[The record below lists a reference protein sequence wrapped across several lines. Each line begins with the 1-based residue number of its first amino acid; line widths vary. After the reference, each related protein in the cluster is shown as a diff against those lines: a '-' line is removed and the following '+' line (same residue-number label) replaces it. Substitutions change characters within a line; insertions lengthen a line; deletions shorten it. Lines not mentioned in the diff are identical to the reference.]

1 MVSFRSPSYQ
11 MKRVNDASMENF
23 IRRFQPAGFCVY
35 VAGLLGAAALVSAV
49 RDGKLNILGLL
60 SWTRGASSS
69 EKLRLVP
76 GLQNLGNNCF
86 FNVILQ
92 ALASCVFFQPF
103 LQKFVE
109 EFELHEGM
117 SEALPLTV
125 SLAALLQELGAIS
138 SERVVLSPRKVMLA
152 MAYYTPNFSLTS
164 QQDAAE
170 AFLHLLSSLK
180 EEISDYNY
188 PAQCSLA
195 DVMGCNGRIITSWT
209 EKPTELERW
218 QGHFL
223 VPFDGILGS
232 ILTCQSCSSQISL
245 SFESFHNLPVSP
257 ALRGDSTIVFG
268 CTLLDCLKQFFAAE
282 KVENYRCS
290 HCWHNAGLKYLSSM
304 GASEMEI
311 EELMKCDRQDSCGC
325 DMLLHL
331 YKVPWSNKFSFT
343 LKQLS
348 IAHCPKILCIHIK
361 RVSTNM
367 FGDTFKIQ
375 GHISFPLI
383 LDMSP
388 FMLTGVEIKDL
399 GQLEGQHSSNKK
411 PSHGLDF
418 FRMQFDARMLKYVNG
433 LIGEDDYPMNLTLGE
448 PIYSDQ
454 FKGYADEISSSQTIG
469 SSETWDTN
477 FNSCSSSLEARSCQI
492 EPSETCLYRV
502 VSVVQHFGKAGGG
515 HYTVYRRVQDYLLG
529 RDCNSRS
536 QDVSTEWFHV
546 SDSEVHLV
554 SEEEVLAAE
563 ATMLFYEKI

>member
-1 MVSFRSPSYQ
+1 
-11 MKRVNDASMENF
+11 MKRVNDASVKNF

-35 VAGLLGAAALVSAV
+35 VAGLLSAAALVSAV

-60 SWTRGASSS
+60 SWTRGPSSS
-69 EKLRLVP
+69 QNLRLLP

-103 LQKFVE
+103 LQKSVE

-125 SLAALLQELGAIS
+125 SLAALLEELGAIS
-138 SERVVLSPRKVMLA
+138 LERVVLSPRKVMLA

-180 EEISDYNY
+180 EEIADYNY
-188 PAQCSLA
+188 PVQCSLA
-195 DVMGCNGRIITSWT
+195 DVMGSNGRIITSRT
-209 EKPTELERW
+209 ESPTELERW

-257 ALRGDSTIVFG
+257 ALRGDFNIVFG
-268 CTLLDCLKQFFAAE
+268 CTLLDCLQQFFAAE
-282 KVENYRCS
+282 KVESYRCS
-290 HCWHNAGLKYLSSM
+290 YCWHNAGLKYLSSM
-304 GASEMEI
+304 RASEMEI

-325 DMLLHL
+325 ERLLHL
-331 YKVPWSNKFSFT
+331 YEVPWSNKFSFT
-343 LKQLS
+343 LKQFS
-348 IAHCPKILCIHIK
+348 IAHCPKILCIHLK

-367 FGDTFKIQ
+367 FGDTFKLQ

-383 LDMSP
+383 LDISP

-399 GQLEGQHSSNKK
+399 GQLGGQNSSNKK
-411 PSHGLDF
+411 LSHGLDY
-418 FRMQFDARMLKYVNG
+418 RMQFDARMLKYING
-433 LIGEDDYPMNLTLGE
+433 LTGDDDYPMNLTSGE
-448 PIYSDQ
+448 PICSDR
-454 FKGYADEISSSQTIG
+454 FKGSAEETSSSQTSG

-477 FNSCSSSLEARSCQI
+477 FNSCSSSLETRTCQT
-492 EPSETCLYRV
+492 EPSKTCLYRV

-529 RDCNSRS
+529 QDCDARL

>member
-1 MVSFRSPSYQ
+1 
-11 MKRVNDASMENF
+11 MKRVNENL
-23 IRRFQPAGFCVY
+23 ITRFQPAEFCVY
-35 VAGLLGAAALVSAV
+35 VAGLLSAAALVSAI

-60 SWTRGASSS
+60 SWAKEPSSS
-69 EKLRLVP
+69 ENLRLLP

-117 SEALPLTV
+117 RREALPLTV
-125 SLAALLQELGAIS
+125 SLAALLEELGAVS
-138 SERVVLSPRKVMLA
+138 LERVVLSPRKVMLA

-180 EEISDYNY
+180 EEISDFNY
-188 PAQCSLA
+188 PAQCSLT
-195 DVMGCNGRIITSWT
+195 DVMGSNGRIITSCT
-209 EKPTELERW
+209 ESPTELERW

-257 ALRGDSTIVFG
+257 VLRGDSTIVFG

-290 HCWHNAGLKYLSSM
+290 YCWHNAGLKYLSSM

-325 DMLLHL
+325 QRLLHL

-348 IAHCPKILCIHIK
+348 IAHCPKILCIHLK

-367 FGDTFKIQ
+367 FGDTFKLQ

-399 GQLEGQHSSNKK
+399 GQLGGQHSSNKK
-411 PSHGLDF
+411 SSHGLDF
-418 FRMQFDARMLKYVNG
+418 FRTQFDARMLKYING
-433 LIGEDDYPMNLTLGE
+433 LTGEDEFPILTSGE
-448 PIYSDQ
+448 SICYDRV
-454 FKGYADEISSSQTIG
+454 KGSVEETSSSQTRG

-477 FNSCSSSLEARSCQI
+477 FNSCSSSSETRTCQI

-502 VSVVQHFGKAGGG
+502 VSVVQHFGKPGGG

-529 RDCNSRS
+529 QDCDTQS
-536 QDVSTEWFHV
+536 QEVSTEWFHV

>member
-1 MVSFRSPSYQ
+1 
-11 MKRVNDASMENF
+11 MKRVSENF
-23 IRRFQPAGFCVY
+23 ITRFQPAEFCVY
-35 VAGLLGAAALVSAV
+35 AAGLVSAAALVSSIRV
-49 RDGKLNILGLL
+49 GKLNILGLL
-60 SWTRGASSS
+60 SWTKGPSSS
-69 EKLRLVP
+69 ENLRLLP

-117 SEALPLTV
+117 RSEALPLTV
-125 SLAALLQELGAIS
+125 SLAALLEELGEIS
-138 SERVVLSPRKVMLA
+138 LERVVLSPRKVMLA

-180 EEISDYNY
+180 EEISDFNY
-188 PAQCSLA
+188 PAQCSLT
-195 DVMGCNGRIITSWT
+195 DVMGSNGRIITSCN
-209 EKPTELERW
+209 ESPTELERW

-290 HCWHNAGLKYLSSM
+290 YCWHNAGLKYLSSM

-325 DMLLHL
+325 QRLLHL

-348 IAHCPKILCIHIK
+348 IAHCPKILCIHLK

-367 FGDTFKIQ
+367 FGDAFKLQ

-399 GQLEGQHSSNKK
+399 EGQLGGQHSSNKK

-418 FRMQFDARMLKYVNG
+418 FRTQFDARMLKYING
-433 LIGEDDYPMNLTLGE
+433 LTGEDEFPMNLTSGE
-448 PIYSDQ
+448 PICYDR
-454 FKGYADEISSSQTIG
+454 FKGSVEETSSSQTRG

-477 FNSCSSSLEARSCQI
+477 FKSCSSSSETRTCQI
-492 EPSETCLYRV
+492 EPSETFLYRV
-502 VSVVQHFGKAGGG
+502 VSVVQHFGKPGGG

-529 RDCNSRS
+529 QDCDTQS